1 MQQMKHVEP
10 GGLRHDTYTQV
21 AGLVLIIPIVMLL
34 SLIIVGPFTLSV
46 WRSLTD
52 KATGGF
58 TSGNYVWLLTK
69 PDFLPAFLRSLYIAG
84 GAVVLD
90 VLVAVPLAILL
101 NQPLPGRG
109 ILRAAVTLPW
119 AIPTVA
125 VATAFLWLSD
135 TSYGLFNQVGLATGM
150 LRQPVSVFG
159 SPQLALSTVMVV
171 HAWKSLPLVFIV
183 VLSSLQSL
191 PNEYLEAARVDGAW
205 RLSQFWHIVIPHL
218 RPSIVLAAV
227 LSGIG
232 NFALFD
238 LTFLLT
244 GGGPAGRTTT
254 LPLLLYLQEFT
265 AFDSGRSAAVGVAI
279 VVVGAIALA
288 GLFRLEA
295 FDKRVRRS

>member
-1 MQQMKHVEP
+1 MQQTNSTRP

-21 AGLVLIIPIVMLL
+21 AGLILIIPIVVLL
-34 SLIIVGPFTLSV
+34 SLIIMGPFAVAV
-46 WRSLTD
+46 WRSVTE
-52 KATGGF
+52 KVTGNP
-58 TSGNYVWLLTK
+58 TWANYAWLLAK
-69 PDFLPAFLRSLYIAG
+69 PDFLPAFARSLYVAI

-90 VLVAVPLAILL
+90 VLIAVPLAILL
-101 NQPLPGRG
+101 NQPLPARG
-109 ILRAAVTLPW
+109 VLRAAVTLPW

-135 TSYGLFNQVGLATGM
+135 TSYGLLNQVGLASGI
-150 LRQPVSVFG
+150 LSQPVSIFG

-191 PNEYLEAARVDGAW
+191 PIEHLEAARVDGAW
-205 RLSQFWHIVIPHL
+205 RLSQFWHIIVPHL
-218 RPSIVLAAV
+218 RSSILLAAV

-244 GGGPAGRTTT
+244 GGGPAGMTTT
-254 LPLLLYLQEFT
+254 LPLLLYLQEFA

-279 VVVGAIALA
+279 VLTGAVALSS
-288 GLFRLEA
+288 LFFLESA
-295 FDKRVRRS
+295 DRRSQR